1 MAKRTRDNW
10 RRGNG
15 LWLPEHPRALVP
27 RGMGRLPATVR
38 EWGGGCFAG
47 CCEGPLCN
55 CNCAN
60 CAPVNGQYINT
71 APCCWRVS
79 ISGMADDTCS
89 TCEKFNGS
97 WYLSQD
103 AENGCTWSVRIP
115 KGCTRCDSVDLVLT
129 VYEDAGDYKIKVE
142 MIDDADA
149 VLHKWEKSYGGT
161 KPDCCGL
168 EDTLSLVTNDGDCD
182 SASAVCSI
190 ASTDTDP
197 DECYAECEDCTD
209 ACLDNYTPVL
219 LQVTISGLA
228 NASECT
234 NCQLVDGTYTLE
246 YQGNCRW
253 AYSDN
258 TNYCN
263 IPRLGC
269 GGLEV
274 AFSVG
279 TYEGT
284 YYATLDIGHKTCT
297 GTTAQIGARWAIWN
311 ALEKFDC
318 RNLNIQDEDW
328 TQRVTRNNGCDPSG
342 STATVVVL

>member
-1 MAKRTRDNW
+1 MMAKRTRDNW
-10 RRGNG
+10 RHGGNG
-15 LWLPEHPRALVP
+15 LWLPERPEMLVP

-47 CCEGPLCN
+47 CCEDVQPPACGN
-55 CNCAN
+55 CECPNCKEDPPASGKH
-60 CAPVNGQYINT
+60 P

-79 ISGMADDTCS
+79 ISGMADGTCS

-115 KGCTRCDSVDLVLT
+115 KGCTGCDAIDLVLT

-149 VLHKWEKSYGGT
+149 VLHKWEKNYGGT

-182 SASAVCSI
+182 SDSAVCSI

-209 ACLDNYTPVL
+209 ACIDGRTPVL
-219 LQVTISGLA
+219 VQATISGLV
-228 NASECT
+228 NARDCDHCE
-234 NCQLVDGTYTLE
+234 LVDGTYTLE
-246 YQGNCRW
+246 YVGNCRW
-253 AYSDN
+253 QYVDN
-258 TNYCN
+258 AIGYCN
-263 IPRLGC
+263 RFGIMIAINLQTSFLTPPFGFALFYLRGVAPPEIATAHIYRGVIPFI
-269 GGLEV
+269 V
-274 AFSVG
+274 
-279 TYEGT
+279 
-284 YYATLDIGHKTCT
+284 
-297 GTTAQIGARWAIWN
+297 
-311 ALEKFDC
+311 
-318 RNLNIQDEDW
+318 IQLLLL
-328 TQRVTRNNGCDPSG
+328 
-342 STATVVVL
+342 VVLSVWPEIISWLPAQFADH